1 MDEDLSHLSAEE
13 RTKYIKEREK
23 KIKLIA
29 VAKDRLEKLKAD
41 VEAVTIED
49 VGVLFEE
56 GREAW
61 EVEGDE
67 GVAGRVDLREFFW
80 RVSRV
85 LFSPLPRFEKSD
97 PLAFFPF
104 LSSENSCLYR
114 TSYNSRQRVPRSLEL
129 IQLTFLFLLR
139 RDKIFST
146 LDNFD
151 KPLAES
157 TAKKMAVMMIDC
169 LYAQVL
175 KGSPPVGETPE
186 AIAEELAVQKRIEV
200 VSPFFVQISSLL
212 PR

>member
-29 VAKDRLEKLKAD
+29 VAKDRLEKLKTD

-85 LFSPLPRFEKSD
+85 FFSPLPRFEKSD
-97 PLAFFPF
+97 PLAFF
-104 LSSENSCLYR
+104 LSS
-114 TSYNSRQRVPRSLEL
+114 VPKIRASTVRPTTLVNASLG
-129 IQLTFLFLLR
+129 
-139 RDKIFST
+139 
-146 LDNFD
+146 
-151 KPLAES
+151 P
-157 TAKKMAVMMIDC
+157 
-169 LYAQVL
+169 
-175 KGSPPVGETPE
+175 
-186 AIAEELAVQKRIEV
+186 
-200 VSPFFVQISSLL
+200 SSSSN
-212 PR
+212 